1 MDECSSEPPTG
12 PSGGF
17 LERFCLDRFHHPAQ
31 EMNIHLWTEFSATCA
46 DEPSPA
52 GVLHGQRVSSTTTSE
67 TAWPLPSSGDPN
79 RPVTSHATGKAGE
92 GQWQAFAGERVQ
104 AAAAAAAA
112 RRAAERRGGI
122 DHKSRS
128 EATGVAGEDNNN
140 DTNASVGGQSGS
152 TSAGPSGQTAAA
164 SAAPQPARQVVSSSS
179 KAAGGEKTGGWSTV
193 RESMS
198 RARAAF
204 SKEEPPSPSQEAE
217 KRRKLRAGDIQPPSL
232 LQTLHVTL
240 PEPAACKPVSPI
252 FCLDSFET
260 QPGFSFSY
268 TDWFVS

>member
-1 MDECSSEPPTG
+1 MS
-12 PSGGF
+12 
-17 LERFCLDRFHHPAQ
+17 
-31 EMNIHLWTEFSATCA
+31 IHLWTEFSATCA
-46 DEPSPA
+46 DGSSPA

-67 TAWPLPSSGDPN
+67 TAWPLPSSGDLN

-92 GQWQAFAGERVQ
+92 GQWQAFAGERLQ

-112 RRAAERRGGI
+112 RRAAERRGCI
-122 DHKSRS
+122 DHKSRI

-140 DTNASVGGQSGS
+140 DANASVGGQWGS

-164 SAAPQPARQVVSSSS
+164 AAPQPARQVVSSPS
-179 KAAGGEKTGGWSTV
+179 KAAGGEKTSGWSTV

-204 SKEEPPSPSQEAE
+204 SKDEPPSPSQEAE

-252 FCLDSFET
+252 F
-260 QPGFSFSY
+260 
-268 TDWFVS
+268 